1 MTTPG
6 AIRVAEADYARDFDA
21 LRAVRE
27 AVFVREQGVP
37 PGLEL
42 DEADARCIHVV
53 ARDESGQAIGT
64 GRLVPPDETTAG
76 DAEGDGP
83 GTPTAR
89 IGRMAVLADW
99 RGRGVGDAL
108 LAALLEAA
116 AARGW
121 NRVLLH
127 AQATA
132 IRFYQRHG
140 FLPVG
145 PRFIEAGIEHL
156 TMRRHLDGTMA
167 VTDPAEAVAVVVALA
182 HSARRELR
190 IRSRDLDPGVLDAP
204 EALDALRR
212 FATSRRGA
220 SVRILLR
227 DAAGPQRDHAPLL
240 PLAQRLPS
248 VFEFRQ
254 PDDRADT
261 ADTAA
266 AFMVDDQAGSWHRT
280 FDNRL
285 DGLARLA
292 SPGHARQLR
301 ERFDR
306 AWERARPVTEYRA
319 LGA

>member
-1 MTTPG
+1 MNAPG
-6 AIRVAEADYARDFDA
+6 AFVVVEADYGRDFDA
-21 LRAVRE
+21 LRTVRA
-27 AVFVREQGVP
+27 AVFIREQGVP
-37 PGLEL
+37 AALEL
-42 DEADARCIHVV
+42 DEVDPRCVHVV
-53 ARDESGQAIGT
+53 ARDTGGNAIGT
-64 GRLVPPDETTAG
+64 GRLVPPDEATAG
-76 DAEGDGP
+76 DGHAEGVV
-83 GTPTAR
+83 PTAR
-89 IGRMAVLADW
+89 IGRMAVLPDW

-116 AARGW
+116 RGRGW
-121 NRVLLH
+121 HRVMLH

-140 FLPVG
+140 FLPLG
-145 PRFIEAGIEHL
+145 ARFVEAGIEHL
-156 TMRRHLDGTMA
+156 TMWRRLDGTMA
-167 VTDPAEAVAVVVALA
+167 VTEPAEAVAVVVSLA

-190 IRSRDLDPGVLDAP
+190 IRTRDLDRGVLDAP
-204 EALDALRR
+204 PVLDALRR

-220 SVRILLR
+220 TVQVLLR

-248 VFEFRQ
+248 VFAFREA
-254 PDDRADT
+254 DDRVDT
-261 ADTAA
+261 ADPS
-266 AFMVDDQAGSWHRT
+266 AFVVDDQAGSWYRA

-285 DGLARLA
+285 DGHARLA

-306 AWERARPVTEYRA
+306 AWERARPVTEYRV

>member
-1 MTTPG
+1 MTAPD

-37 PGLEL
+37 PALEL

-53 ARDESGQAIGT
+53 ARDASGQAIGT
-64 GRLVPPDETTAG
+64 GRLVPPEEATAG
-76 DAEGDGP
+76 DAP
-83 GTPTAR
+83 GTGVAPSAR

-108 LAALLEAA
+108 LAALMEAA
-116 AARGW
+116 AARHW

-140 FLPVG
+140 FLPQG
-145 PRFIEAGIEHL
+145 PRFVEAGIEHL
-156 TMRRHLDGTMA
+156 TMWRHLDGTMA
-167 VTDPAEAVAVVVALA
+167 VTEPAEAVAVVVALA
-182 HSARRELR
+182 HSARRALR
-190 IRSRDLDPGVLDAP
+190 IRSRALDPGVLDAP

-212 FATSRRGA
+212 FATTRRGGA
-220 SVRILLR
+220 VRILLR
-227 DAAGPQRDHAPLL
+227 DTSAPQHELAPLL

-248 VFEFRQ
+248 VFAFRQ

-261 ADTAA
+261 ADPS
-266 AFMVDDQAGSWHRT
+266 AFMVDDRAGSWHRA
-280 FDNRL
+280 FDHRL
-285 DGLARLA
+285 GGLVRLA

-306 AWERARPVTEYRA
+306 AWERGRPVTEFRA
-319 LGA
+319 LGG

>member
-1 MTTPG
+1 MKTPG
-6 AIRVAEADYARDFDA
+6 EFRVAEADYGRDFDA

-27 AVFVREQGVP
+27 AVFIREQGVP
-37 PGLEL
+37 VALEL
-42 DEADARCIHVV
+42 DEADARCVHVV
-53 ARDESGQAIGT
+53 ARDAEGNAIGT
-64 GRLVPPDETTAG
+64 GRLVPPDESTAG
-76 DAEGDGP
+76 DGHGAGP
-83 GTPTAR
+83 GLPAAR

-108 LAALLEAA
+108 LAALLEG
-116 AARGW
+116 ARGRGW
-121 NRVLLH
+121 HRVMLH

-140 FLPVG
+140 FLPLG
-145 PRFIEAGIEHL
+145 PRFMEAGIEHL
-156 TMRRHLDGTMA
+156 TMWRHLDGTMA
-167 VTDPAEAVAVVVALA
+167 VTEAIEAVAVVVALA

-190 IRSRDLDPGVLDAP
+190 IRTRDLDPGVFDTPAVL
-204 EALDALRR
+204 EALRR

-220 SVRILLR
+220 TVQVLLR
-227 DAAGPQRDHAPLL
+227 DAAGPQRNHAPLL

-248 VFEFRQ
+248 VFAFREA
-254 PDDRADT
+254 DDRIDT
-261 ADTAA
+261 ADPS
-266 AFMVDDQAGSWHRT
+266 AFVVDDQAGSWYRA

-285 DGLARLA
+285 DGHARLA

-306 AWERARPVTEYRA
+306 AWERARPATEYRV

>member
-1 MTTPG
+1 MKARDVQVT
-6 AIRVAEADYARDFDA
+6 EADYARDFDA

-27 AVFVREQGVP
+27 AVFVHEQGVP

-42 DEADARCIHVV
+42 DEADPRCVHVV
-53 ARDESGQAIGT
+53 ARDASGQAIGT

-76 DAEGDGP
+76 DAQGDA
-83 GTPTAR
+83 GTPAPAR
-89 IGRMAVLADW
+89 IGRMAVLPEW
-99 RGRGVGDAL
+99 RGSGIGDAL
-108 LAALLEAA
+108 LAKLLEVA
-116 AARGW
+116 AARRW

-127 AQATA
+127 AQAGA

-140 FLPVG
+140 FLPRG
-145 PRFIEAGIEHL
+145 ARFMEAGIEHL
-156 TMRRHLDGTMA
+156 TMWRQLDGTMA
-167 VTDPAEAVAVVVALA
+167 VTTPAEAVAVVVALA

-190 IRSRDLDPGVLDAP
+190 IRSRALDPGVLDAP

-220 SVRILLR
+220 TVRILLR
-227 DAAGPQRDHAPLL
+227 DVAGPQRDHALL
-240 PLAQRLPS
+240 IPLAQRLPS
-248 VFEFRQ
+248 VFSFRQ
-254 PDDRADT
+254 PDDRADLV
-261 ADTAA
+261 DTS
-266 AFMVDDQAGSWHRT
+266 AFIVDDQGGNWHRN
-280 FDNRL
+280 FDHRL

-301 ERFDR
+301 DRFDQ

>member
-1 MTTPG
+1 MNVPG
-6 AIRVAEADYARDFDA
+6 EFRVAEADYGLDFDA

-27 AVFVREQGVP
+27 SVFIREQGVP
-37 PGLEL
+37 AALEL
-42 DEADARCIHVV
+42 DDADARCVHVV
-53 ARDESGQAIGT
+53 ARDAEGNPIGT
-64 GRLVPPDETTAG
+64 GRLVPPEASTAG
-76 DAEGDGP
+76 DGHGADP
-83 GTPTAR
+83 GLPAAR
-89 IGRMAVLADW
+89 IGRMAVLAGW

-116 AARGW
+116 RGRGW
-121 NRVLLH
+121 QRVRLH

-140 FLPVG
+140 FLPLG
-145 PRFIEAGIEHL
+145 PRFMEAGIEHL
-156 TMRRHLDGTMA
+156 TMWRQLDGTMA
-167 VTDPAEAVAVVVALA
+167 VTEATEAVAVVVALA

-190 IRSRDLDPGVLDAP
+190 IRSRDLDPGVFDTPAVL
-204 EALDALRR
+204 EALRR

-220 SVRILLR
+220 TVQVLLR
-227 DAAGPQRDHAPLL
+227 DAAGPQRHHAPLL

-248 VFEFRQ
+248 VFAFRET
-254 PDDRADT
+254 DDRVDT
-261 ADTAA
+261 ADPS
-266 AFMVDDQAGSWHRT
+266 AFVVDDQAGSWYRA

-285 DGLARLA
+285 DGHARLA

-306 AWERARPVTEYRA
+306 AWERARQVTEYRV